1 MDIVKAFNSND
12 LHTDIV
18 IKGTVND
25 PLFRASDVGV
35 VLDIASIRSVLRDF
49 DESEKVVHSM
59 HTLGGTQ
66 EVTFLTEKGL
76 YKVLFRSRK
85 PIAQKFQNWVC
96 EVIKEIRLKGI
107 YKMQSEIKKVIEE
120 KNEAIEEKNRIRE
133 KTIIDNFPSNVQ
145 CVYYGTIDNKSEK
158 GERLIK
164 FGNSNSLKNRIY
176 CHKKTYNNFRLI
188 NAFRVENK
196 LQIENAIK
204 EHPLFIERQRTIMIK
219 KHNFTELINM
229 EGICDSVLDET
240 IRDIIR
246 RIEYSPEKY
255 LILLEENKELKKMIG
270 DNTPDYTLSLK
281 REIKKLK
288 EGYETQIASIRQGY
302 ESQII
307 NIKEGYE
314 SMNESYLNQIKELQD
329 KLTKLCEK
337 AIEKPTNIN
346 FKNTNDQSV
355 NNNMMYNNLQ
365 AVNLDPDHLYKVLD
379 KAITL
384 ADIYGGQQALAKV
397 IKREILTNENGEP
410 LAVCSDRARQMIKY
424 KNMDNQI
431 IKDPKAYNLISQIQP
446 IANKIALKRKTEF
459 EAVHYHSNEETKE
472 REEEYEYSLTEQES
486 SEDEF
491 ESVIERYHK
500 RKYFEK
506 DIIEDG
512 E

>member
-107 YKMQSEIKKVIEE
+107 YKIQSEIKKVIEE

-133 KTIIDNFPSNVQ
+133 KTIIENFPSNVQ

-288 EGYETQIASIRQGY
+288 ED
-302 ESQII
+302 
-307 NIKEGYE
+307 NMKLIKKYNNKLK
-314 SMNESYLNQIKELQD
+314 NEEDKDENEKVKVAVSEEEIENYNTLSAAIKS
-329 KLTKLCEK
+329 K
-337 AIEKPTNIN
+337 
-346 FKNTNDQSV
+346 
-355 NNNMMYNNLQ
+355 NMMRDKRDGRYHINGCIYEKIRGTREEVWCGSAYQTTGELKKMDLEMNKYGKIVSKVKFITATMDNNF
-365 AVNLDPDHLYKVLD
+365 
-379 KAITL
+379 
-384 ADIYGGQQALAKV
+384 
-397 IKREILTNENGEP
+397 
-410 LAVCSDRARQMIKY
+410 IKY
-424 KNMDNQI
+424 GVLK
-431 IKDPKAYNLISQIQP
+431 PSQ
-446 IANKIALKRKTEF
+446 LK
-459 EAVHYHSNEETKE
+459 SNIGNIGKE
-472 REEEYEYSLTEQES
+472 
-486 SEDEF
+486 
-491 ESVIERYHK
+491 
-500 RKYFEK
+500 
-506 DIIEDG
+506 
-512 E
+512 

>member
-107 YKMQSEIKKVIEE
+107 YKIQSEIKKVIEE

-133 KTIIDNFPSNVQ
+133 KTIIENFPSNVQ

-255 LILLEENKELKKMIG
+255 LTLLEENKELKRMIG
-270 DNTPDYTLSLK
+270 DNTPDYIISLK
-281 REIKKLK
+281 RELEGLKKDNMKLIKKLNK
-288 EGYETQIASIRQGY
+288 
-302 ESQII
+302 
-307 NIKEGYE
+307 
-314 SMNESYLNQIKELQD
+314 QIKMGQD
-329 KLTKLCEK
+329 VPLY
-337 AIEKPTNIN
+337 
-346 FKNTNDQSV
+346 V
-355 NNNMMYNNLQ
+355 N
-365 AVNLDPDHLYKVLD
+365 A
-379 KAITL
+379 
-384 ADIYGGQQALAKV
+384 
-397 IKREILTNENGEP
+397 ENGE
-410 LAVCSDRARQMIKY
+410 QEEQEY
-424 KNMDNQI
+424 KNDIVNVTEEEIENYNTLSAAIKSKNMMRDKTDGKYHINGCIYEKIRGTREEVWCGTAYQTTGELKKMDLEMNKYGRVVSKVKMITATMDNNFVKYGVLKPSQL
-431 IKDPKAYNLISQIQP
+431 KSNIS
-446 IANKIALKRKTEF
+446 KIG
-459 EAVHYHSNEETKE
+459 KE
-472 REEEYEYSLTEQES
+472 
-486 SEDEF
+486 
-491 ESVIERYHK
+491 
-500 RKYFEK
+500 
-506 DIIEDG
+506 
-512 E
+512 